1 MAISLGNPA
10 SEAGAAP
17 TASLA
22 ESLTVRECVAR
33 ARQRAPDPRVAAA
46 ERDAAVLDSTA
57 TFRSRRAALSFQG
70 GATVAPEHFYDPAL
84 TNLGEY
90 ALQLRV
96 ESLVLDGGA
105 RDRGRRR
112 SALAARESRAVLEQ
126 AERDAGIR
134 AGALAIEWLRLNESE
149 RAERQSVE
157 WLEHLAREMNA
168 GVRSGMRGRADAL
181 RATLERDAVAAE
193 LDLTH
198 RDMASVRRE
207 LGAELGRGDDFVPA
221 VRDEAIEASVYLS
234 NRYISDR
241 FLPDKAIDLIDEAG
255 ARVKLQAT
263 AIPEEMINIQRRIRV
278 IDGRIES
285 AISAQEFEKAARYR
299 LEEDLEQENLQV
311 IKERWKLKTT
321 IPLKVTREDI
331 EEVIARWTGI
341 PISSLH
347 EEEMS
352 KLLRMEEELHKRL
365 ISQEKAIS
373 ALSKAIRR
381 SRAGLKSPR
390 RPVGS
395 FLFLGPTGVGK
406 TEMAKS
412 LAAGKRSIGCS
423 DARRQPCNNS
433 RRWNDHAQR
442 KRWRHLANKRSGE
455 WDKRTFWHFLHQPE
469 YGNRGGS
476 HVRRERIPRHDSS
489 HD

>member
-1 MAISLGNPA
+1 MSFPCAIVLATLVAISLGNPA

-17 TASLA
+17 TALLA

-221 VRDEAIEASVYLS
+221 VRDEAIEASSPPSETDSLELVRSLGVAPEVRLADLGRAERRLDVDAARRASAWQVDVAADAGLAGTDLS
-234 NRYISDR
+234 HAVPPDVRSLNPDATLTDR
-241 FLPDKAIDLIDEAG
+241 LHRDLGASLALQFRRPLLDRSAASARAARDASSRAQELRWSAESEA
-255 ARVKLQAT
+255 
-263 AIPEEMINIQRRIRV
+263 QRRLGLELLTRW
-278 IDGRIES
+278 RS
-285 AISAQEFEKAARYR
+285 AAVRYAVARDAATRADEHLLH
-299 LEEDLEQENLQV
+299 LE
-311 IKERWKLKTT
+311 
-321 IPLKVTREDI
+321 
-331 EEVIARWTGI
+331 
-341 PISSLH
+341 SLH
-347 EEEMS
+347 
-352 KLLRMEEELHKRL
+352 
-365 ISQEKAIS
+365 
-373 ALSKAIRR
+373 
-381 SRAGLKSPR
+381 
-390 RPVGS
+390 
-395 FLFLGPTGVGK
+395 
-406 TEMAKS
+406 
-412 LAAGKRSIGCS
+412 AAGSATLLELL
-423 DARRQPCNNS
+423 DARRAL
-433 RRWNDHAQR
+433 DDAHARLADARAEVLGARLEAEER
-442 KRWRHLANKRSGE
+442 K
-455 WDKRTFWHFLHQPE
+455 
-469 YGNRGGS
+469 
-476 HVRRERIPRHDSS
+476 
-489 HD
+489 